1 MAEAELKKLA
11 QTLAEIQ
18 AIKFGSFKLTSG
30 KLSPYYIDL
39 RLVPS
44 HPQAFRLCVEAYQR
58 LVRQI
63 GLEAFDLMVG
73 VPTAGVVFASVL
85 AYQTG
90 KPLAYV
96 RKEAKDW
103 GLRKAVE
110 GRLEGGERI
119 LLVDDLVTT
128 GKSILE
134 TAEVLREAGGKPTH
148 AVVLIDREEG
158 GAGRVEA
165 AGISLHAY
173 VKVTGLLEVLKAEG
187 LLDEAKFREIMGYLK
202 KG

>member
-73 VPTAGVVFASVL
+73 VPTAGVVFASV
-85 AYQTG
+85 
-90 KPLAYV
+90 
-96 RKEAKDW
+96 
-103 GLRKAVE
+103 
-110 GRLEGGERI
+110 
-119 LLVDDLVTT
+119 
-128 GKSILE
+128 
-134 TAEVLREAGGKPTH
+134 
-148 AVVLIDREEG
+148 
-158 GAGRVEA
+158 A
-165 AGISLHAY
+165 AGIALSARSAVRSRRAVRPKRRIHRKRPAY
-173 VKVTGLLEVLKAEG
+173 RYRVNRRYGGRRLG
-187 LLDEAKFREIMGYLK
+187 I
-202 KG
+202 